1 MLMMSR
7 CEAERSA
14 VCRETLLNSVNVN
27 LDFGEKCCI
36 FVVQIWGTA

>member
-1 MLMMSR
+1 MNL

-14 VCRETLLNSVNVN
+14 VCRETLLNGVNVN
-27 LDFGEKCCI
+27 LDFGENCCI